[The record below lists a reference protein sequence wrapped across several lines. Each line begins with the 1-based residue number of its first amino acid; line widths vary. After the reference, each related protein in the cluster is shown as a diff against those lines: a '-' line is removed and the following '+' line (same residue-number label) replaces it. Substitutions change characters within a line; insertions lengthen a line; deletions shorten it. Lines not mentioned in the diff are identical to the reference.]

1 MTASTPVRRL
11 RRCRAVAAPAAVLVL
26 LALAGTAS
34 GRAEVGTF
42 HFQEPFSDTI
52 TDYPCFEGVVGTITG
67 TETIDGRFTE
77 NGPPAFGFHGSGSSA
92 VNYRVDFADGRYVVG
107 VGSARFNFNAT
118 ARQHITD
125 TNTGRDRATVY
136 AANGQP
142 IGPLTTHAT
151 YHVTYI
157 DADANNE
164 PEPGELTTS
173 VDRLRDRCP

>member
-67 TETIDGRFTE
+67 TETQDGHFTE
-77 NGPPAFGFHGSGSSA
+77 NGPPSLGFHGSGSTA
-92 VNYRVDFADGRYVVG
+92 ADYRVDFADGRYVVG
-107 VGSARFNFNAT
+107 MGSAHFSFNAT
-118 ARQHITD
+118 VRHHISD
-125 TNTGRDRATVY
+125 TNTGRDRATLY
-136 AANGQP
+136 AADGQP
-142 IGPLTTHAT
+142 IGPLTIHAT

-157 DADANNE
+157 DANANNE
-164 PEPGELTTS
+164 PDPGELTAS
-173 VDRLRDRCP
+173 VDRLRASCP